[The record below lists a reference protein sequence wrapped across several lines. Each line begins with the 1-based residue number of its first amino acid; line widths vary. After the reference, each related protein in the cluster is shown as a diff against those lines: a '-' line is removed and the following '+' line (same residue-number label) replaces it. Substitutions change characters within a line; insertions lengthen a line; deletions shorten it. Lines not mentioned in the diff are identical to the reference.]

1 MKCSACGC
9 PGAYALLCGLLCW
22 NRQCRNWD
30 SAIVSGSD
38 FSQED
43 LVNGDSKEELEAF
56 LDDVDDESKYEQP
69 MGFPNLRLN

>member
-9 PGAYALLCGLLCW
+9 PSAYALLRGLLCW

-30 SAIVSGSD
+30 SDIVSGSD

-43 LVNGDSKEELEAF
+43 LVNGDSKEELKEF
-56 LDDVDDESKYEQP
+56 LNAVDDEDEQP
-69 MGFPNLRLN
+69 PI